1 MREGAPPSCSMLRCS
16 VPSKSTPPTSRAARG
31 RALPTRKCVVGTLV
45 AMAAL
50 VHSVG
55 ASDPGRLPNSMVER
69 TGPERPAAHHDR
81 YPVVR
86 LCLASLSAHE
96 KSAPVQFMVGL

>member
-1 MREGAPPSCSMLRCS
+1 
-16 VPSKSTPPTSRAARG
+16 
-31 RALPTRKCVVGTLV
+31 
-45 AMAAL
+45 
-50 VHSVG
+50 
-55 ASDPGRLPNSMVER
+55 MVER

-96 KSAPVQFMVGL
+96 KSAPVQFMVGLR